1 MFKLRPRE
9 ERGKTVTDWLNS
21 SHTFSFAQY
30 FDPFNMGFSD
40 LRVINDDI
48 IKPEGGFDF
57 HSHANMEIISI
68 VLDGELFHKDS
79 SGVSKILKEGDIQVM
94 NTGKGITHSEF
105 NPSPTNYSRLFQ
117 IWILPNKKNLNPAYN
132 TKYFQKSKMEN
143 KIKLIVSGSG
153 KDGSLKI
160 HQDAEIYR
168 CFINSDRTVSYDIPP
183 NRKLWIQVAKG
194 AIEVGSH
201 ILESGDGISIIDERG
216 YLDINGV
223 DRESDFLLFNLRN
236 LTL

>member
-1 MFKLRPRE
+1 MFKLRLRE
-9 ERGKTVTDWLNS
+9 ERGKTITDWLDS

-68 VLDGELFHKDS
+68 VLDGELSHKDS
-79 SGVSKILKEGDIQVM
+79 SGGSEILKPGDIQVM
-94 NTGKGITHSEF
+94 SAGSGITHSEF
-105 NPSPTNYSRLFQ
+105 NPSPTNYSRFFQ
-117 IWILPNKKNLNPAYN
+117 IWILPNKKNLPPSYN
-132 TKYFQKSKMEN
+132 TKHFPKNKMEN
-143 KIKLIVSGSG
+143 KMKLIVSGNG

-168 CFINSDRTVSYDIPP
+168 CFINSDITVSYDIPP
-183 NRKLWIQVAKG
+183 NRKLWIQVANG
-194 AIEVGSH
+194 AIEVGSN
-201 ILESGDGISIIDERG
+201 ILETGDGISITNERG

-223 DRESDFLLFNLRN
+223 DKESDFLLFNLRN